1 VGLDLTPVASKKFPD
16 RASENQSS
24 SRELYQSP
32 GRQGAWGGKT
42 QSLTRVCKVVKSET
56 VVSMF
61 AWFCGKETRAGI
73 RRMGKKRT
81 PGKKPMK
88 SDEFLAHLQ
97 AHSATFAKAVATNEG
112 DWIIKGFIDI
122 YRQIYTV
129 SVDTKIVSKVLELLL
144 FPMFVDFAK
153 KHSLDLE
160 LCPQQNFYPDLTFV
174 DKKTAVKFA
183 VDIKSTY
190 RINDKQV
197 NGMTLG
203 AFTGYF
209 RNRESSKN
217 TRYPYGQY
225 SGHFVLGVIYSQTQ
239 EAMDER
245 LCYTLDDLEDIPSV
259 IRNFQFFA
267 QPKYRIAAAG
277 PGSGNTKNIGSVK
290 KIADLV
296 SGNGP
301 FAKLG
306 EEVYDDYWM
315 YYLTKDMAQ
324 ALGIQRPYANLKS
337 YSEYKQRG
345 IDIIKAHKQEI
356 EELSEDED
364 PGAEQENQGEE

>member
-1 VGLDLTPVASKKFPD
+1 M
-16 RASENQSS
+16 N
-24 SRELYQSP
+24 
-32 GRQGAWGGKT
+32 
-42 QSLTRVCKVVKSET
+42 
-56 VVSMF
+56 
-61 AWFCGKETRAGI
+61 
-73 RRMGKKRT
+73 
-81 PGKKPMK
+81 
-88 SDEFLAHLQ
+88 SDEFLGHLQ
-97 AHSATFAKAVATNEG
+97 AHSASFAKAIATNEG

-122 YRQIYTV
+122 YRQIYSV

-144 FPMFVDFAK
+144 FPMFVDFAS
-153 KHSLDLE
+153 KHSFHLE

-174 DKKTAVKFA
+174 DKQSAVKFA

-190 RINDKQV
+190 RIDDKRV

-203 AFTGYF
+203 ALTGYF

-217 TRYPYGQY
+217 TRYPYSHY
-225 SGHFVLGVIYSQTQ
+225 SGHFVLGVIYSQSE

-245 LCYTLDDLEDIPSV
+245 KRHTLDELERIPSV

-267 QPKYRIAAAG
+267 QPKYRIAAAR
-277 PGSGNTKNIGSVK
+277 PGSGNTKNIGSTSN
-290 KIADLV
+290 IADLI

-315 YYLTKDMAQ
+315 YFQTKDMAQ
-324 ALGIQRPYANLKS
+324 ALGINRPYTNLKS

-345 IDIIKAHKQEI
+345 LEIIKAHKQEI
-356 EELSEDED
+356 EKLSEDED
-364 PGAEQENQGEE
+364 SAVEQEGEE